1 MRDPLRKQVLKLL
14 MPIDSPLIC
23 TTQLSLARLG
33 GVAGGAQACWSSKS
47 ADYPLRQCLHSQ
59 LPFWGNACMDE
70 MSLASS
76 RADIA
81 PKLLMLEDNNYEWAA
96 LSRYMSLEIPYLCEK
111 IA

>member
-1 MRDPLRKQVLKLL
+1 
-14 MPIDSPLIC
+14 
-23 TTQLSLARLG
+23 
-33 GVAGGAQACWSSKS
+33 
-47 ADYPLRQCLHSQ
+47 
-59 LPFWGNACMDE
+59 MDE

-96 LSRYMSLEIPYLCEK
+96 LSRYMSLEIPHLCEK